1 MTSWSPVKRHS
12 RYSAQYRLAL
22 AILFLTESS
31 SIQIFNMKFSAPI
44 VSSLLATAVS
54 ARPHATGEGDPL
66 PQQSRI
72 TAFVVDHNGNPSVEC
87 WEITTI
93 VDDFQV
99 QRKDGSTATSRA
111 MSLAKAGELDGLDIL
126 TWPAAVPIWPIPDH
140 DVAQTNFDLSASFK
154 YDIVLSSITEFSIDT
169 NLAVYPSLFNVQGG
183 LINFNFRAAARFGAA
198 EDDEDDEQHIF
209 SLENGDDWFYFED
222 SYSGSSKAQ
231 KANAPPYPFTIS
243 TISATETETLRLR
256 YNNRPKHKVLHKGA
270 CTFTGISIPDDS
282 KKTSRMH
289 SPLTVQVNMD
299 L

>member
-1 MTSWSPVKRHS
+1 
-12 RYSAQYRLAL
+12 
-22 AILFLTESS
+22 
-31 SIQIFNMKFSAPI
+31 MKFSAPI

-66 PQQSRI
+66 QQKSRI
-72 TAFVVDHNGNPSVEC
+72 TAFVVDNDGNPSVEC
-87 WEITTI
+87 WEITNI

-126 TWPAAVPIWPIPDH
+126 TWPAASPIWPIPDH
-140 DVAQTNFDLSASFK
+140 DVAQTYFDLAAK
-154 YDIVLSSITEFSIDT
+154 
-169 NLAVYPSLFNVQGG
+169 PSLFNVQSG
-183 LINFNFRAAARFGAA
+183 LINFNFLNTPFGAA
-198 EDDEDDEQHIF
+198 DDDDDDEQHVF

-222 SYSGSSKAQ
+222 DYSGSSNAH

-243 TISATETETLRLR
+243 TISASETETLRLR
-256 YNNRPKHKVLHKGA
+256 YNDRPKHKVLHKGA
-270 CTFTGISIPDDS
+270 CRFTGISIPDDS